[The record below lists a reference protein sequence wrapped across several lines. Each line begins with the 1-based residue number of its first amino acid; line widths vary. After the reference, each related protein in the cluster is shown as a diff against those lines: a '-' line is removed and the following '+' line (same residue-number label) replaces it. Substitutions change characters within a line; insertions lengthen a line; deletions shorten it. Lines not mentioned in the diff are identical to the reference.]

1 MSDTHSGV
9 FYITTPIYYVNDR
22 PHIGHGYCTI
32 LADVLARF
40 HRLFGQETYFLTGTD
55 EHGQKVQEAAVKRGM
70 SSQAHVDDM
79 HRHFRDLWPT
89 LHVSNDDFIRTT
101 EPRHVRVVQHALQ
114 LLWDRGLIYRGE
126 YEGFYSPRVEKFFA
140 ADELVDGKCPE
151 TGGEVHQIK
160 ESNYFFRMSQYRD
173 ALVAHIHAHPD
184 FIRPESRRNEVLG
197 FLKQPLQDLC
207 ISRPKARLE
216 WGIPLPFDPD
226 YVTYVWFDAL
236 LNYCTAAGLYLD
248 DERFAHLW
256 CGVHHLIGKDILTT
270 HSVYWTTMLMAL
282 ELPLPRHIIAHGWWL
297 VDRTKMSK
305 SLGNVVDPLAMKDK
319 YGVDSLR
326 YFLMREMVVGLDAD
340 FTEEAFLK
348 RHNFDLANDLGNLAN
363 RLAKFVQRSMG
374 GVVPAPGEGSGT
386 PHDDD
391 LRAMATGLPAR
402 VRELVEDLRIEAA
415 VEAVMNLVRRI
426 NRYVAETEPFKVIKT
441 DPAHAAGAV
450 YNALEG
456 LRFALNLLAPIMPGK
471 CSELLAAIGAPP
483 PVTSL
488 DALRWG
494 DLPAGAAVTLQD
506 APFPRHEVPTFQAA
520 DPGAAPAPARKPGKA
535 GAAAREAGPSGA
547 PGPADATLAPMGVAQ
562 AGVASGDPSA
572 APAKVTYD
580 HFAALDL
587 RVGTVL
593 AAEAVAK
600 SDKLLRL
607 DVDLGEARPRQVVAG
622 IAKAYAPADLVGRQ
636 FLFVANLEPRKVFGL
651 LSEAMVLAGHDDDG
665 LAAFSPLRPLPA
677 GAKAS

>member
-1 MSDTHSGV
+1 MNDPNPGV

-32 LADVLARF
+32 LADVLARY
-40 HRLFGQETYFLTGTD
+40 HRMFGRYTYFLTGTD
-55 EHGQKVQEAAVKRGM
+55 EHGQKVQEAAAKRGM
-70 SSQAHVDDM
+70 SPQDHVDDM
-79 HRHFRDLWPT
+79 HRHFKELWPT

-114 LLWDRGLIYRGE
+114 QLWDKGLIYRGE

-140 ADELVDGKCPE
+140 EDELIDGKCPE
-151 TGGEVHQIK
+151 TGGEVQRIQ
-160 ESNYFFRMSQYRD
+160 ESNYFFRMSRYRD
-173 ALVAHIHAHPD
+173 ALVAHIQAHPD

-207 ISRPKARLE
+207 ISRPKARLS

-256 CGVHHLIGKDILTT
+256 CGVNHLIGKDILTT

-363 RLAKFVQRSMG
+363 RLAKFVQRQMG

-391 LRAMATGLPAR
+391 LRAMALGLPDK
-402 VRELVEDLRIEAA
+402 VRGLVEDLRIETA
-415 VEAVMNLVRRI
+415 VETVMNLVRRV
-426 NRYVAETEPFKVIKT
+426 NRYVAETEPFKVIKS
-441 DPAHAAGAV
+441 DPARAGAAV

-456 LRFALNLLAPIMPGK
+456 LRFALNLLSPVMPGK
-471 CSELLAAIGAPP
+471 CAELLADIGAPP
-483 PVTSL
+483 PVATL
-488 DALRWG
+488 DRLKWG
-494 DLPAGAAVTLQD
+494 DLPAGAAITLRD
-506 APFPRHEVPTFQAA
+506 APFPRHEVPAFDAAATRPEATPAREPGKGALALASSRTAPSAVATDPAAAA
-520 DPGAAPAPARKPGKA
+520 DA
-535 GAAAREAGPSGA
+535 
-547 PGPADATLAPMGVAQ
+547 V
-562 AGVASGDPSA
+562 
-572 APAKVTYD
+572 PAKVSYD
-580 HFAALDL
+580 QFAALDL
-587 RVGTVL
+587 RVGTVV
-593 AAEAVAK
+593 AAEPVAK

-607 DVDLGEARPRQVVAG
+607 DVDLGELRHRQVVAG

-651 LSEAMVLAGHDDDG
+651 LSEAMVLAGHDGDG
-665 LAAFSPLRPLPA
+665 LAAFSPLRPLPP
-677 GAKAS
+677 GAKVS

>member
-1 MSDTHSGV
+1 LSDPSQGV

-32 LADVLARF
+32 LADVLARY
-40 HRLFGQETYFLTGTD
+40 HRMFGQETYFLTGTD
-55 EHGQKVQEAAVKRGM
+55 EHGQKVQEAAAKRGM
-70 SSQAHVDDM
+70 TPQAHADDM

-89 LHVSNDDFIRTT
+89 LQVSNDDFIRTT
-101 EPRHVRVVQHALQ
+101 EPRHIRVVQEALQ
-114 LLWDRGLIYRGE
+114 RLWDRGLIYRGE
-126 YEGFYSPRVEKFFA
+126 YEGFYSPRVEKFFTA
-140 ADELVDGKCPE
+140 EELVDGKCPE
-151 TGGEVHQIK
+151 TGGEVYQIK

-207 ISRPKARLE
+207 ISRPKSRLE

-226 YVTYVWFDAL
+226 FVTYVWFDAL
-236 LNYCTAAGLYLD
+236 LNYCTGAGLYLD

-256 CGVHHLIGKDILTT
+256 CGVNHLIGKDILTT

-340 FTEEAFLK
+340 FSEEAFLK

-363 RLAKFVQRSMG
+363 RLAKFVQRQMG
-374 GVVPAPGEGSGT
+374 GVVPSPGEGSGT
-386 PHDDD
+386 PHDED
-391 LRAMATGLPAR
+391 LKAMAEALPGK
-402 VRELVEDLRIEAA
+402 VRGLVEDLRIETA
-415 VEAVMNLVRRI
+415 VETVMNLVRRV

-441 DPAHAAGAV
+441 DPARAGAAV

-456 LRFALNLLAPIMPGK
+456 LRFSLNLLAPVMPGK
-471 CSELLAAIGAPP
+471 CAELLAGIGAPP
-483 PVTSL
+483 AVATL
-488 DALRWG
+488 DALHWG
-494 DLPAGAAVTLQD
+494 DLPAGAAITLQD
-506 APFPRHEVPTFQAA
+506 APFPRHEVPTFEAA
-520 DPGAAPAPARKPGKA
+520 AAKAEAPAEKPAKA
-535 GAAAREAGPSGA
+535 AKTAKAVVPQ
-547 PGPADATLAPMGVAQ
+547 AQ
-562 AGVASGDPSA
+562 APAGEEA
-572 APAKVTYD
+572 APAKVSYD

-587 RVGTVL
+587 RVGTVQT
-593 AAEAVAK
+593 AEPVAK

-607 DVDLGEARPRQVVAG
+607 EVDLGEARPRQVVAG

-636 FLFVANLEPRKVFGL
+636 FLFVANLEPRKVFGV

-665 LAAFSPLRPLPA
+665 LATFSPLRPLPP
-677 GAKAS
+677 GAKVS